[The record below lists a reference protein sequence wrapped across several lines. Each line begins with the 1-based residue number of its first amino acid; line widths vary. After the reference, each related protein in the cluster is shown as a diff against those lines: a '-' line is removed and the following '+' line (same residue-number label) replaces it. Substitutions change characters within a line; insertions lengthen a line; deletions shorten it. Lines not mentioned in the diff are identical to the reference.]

1 MMMNDTTKKLIEL
14 LDNFPY
20 ELSDYIG
27 DNKYFIVDNHIEL
40 AKYLISNGVTAQKHG
55 QWIKDGESIYCSA
68 CGFETSSLLPYVCD
82 GEKWVPCYANKY
94 CGNCG
99 AKMDG
104 GTK

>member
-1 MMMNDTTKKLIEL
+1 MNCKKCLHEEACAAWIQYGKTLYDDFEYSVNGCPYYAAKVVHGRWIE
-14 LDNFPY
+14 Y
-20 ELSDYIG
+20 
-27 DNKYFIVDNHIEL
+27 
-40 AKYLISNGVTAQKHG
+40 
-55 QWIKDGESIYCSA
+55 GESIYCSA

-104 GTK
+104 

>member
-27 DNKYFIVDNHIEL
+27 DNKHFIVDNHIEL
-40 AKYLISNGVTAQKHG
+40 AKYLISNGVTVQNHG
-55 QWIKDGESIYCSA
+55 QWIEDDESIYCSA

-99 AKMDG
+99 VKMDG
-104 GTK
+104 GN